1 MRIAGLRALLAVS
14 LTSPLPAA
22 AATLFRLEPAS
33 GGYDVVVD
41 TDAQLDVA
49 TVGIRTEGG
58 CADCSFAW
66 DDQRLLDRGLQGPDF
81 LDPGP
86 GGRTGLEK
94 VGSFA
99 ASPATDVGI
108 DFFTVQATT
117 LLGGAFGSQ
126 EGPLNGP
133 AETTFRLGT
142 LLTAATTPQL
152 VPMAELV
159 PAVGELLVSEFPT
172 VPDRDEDGVGNAADN
187 CLFAPNPEQPDADVN
202 GIGDLCQCG
211 DVNGDGLTNVVDA
224 LAIARGEVGTGDPAY
239 AYCDVNGDGACNVTD
254 ALEVARGEVSPAD
267 QFDQSCPAAN
277 PSP

>member
-1 MRIAGLRALLAVS
+1 MRIAGLGALLLAGLAS
-14 LTSPLPAA
+14 ALPAA
-22 AATLFRLEPAS
+22 AATLFRLEPAA

-41 TDAQLDVA
+41 TDVQLDVA

-66 DDQRLLDRGLQGPDF
+66 DDQRLLERGLQGPEF

-99 ASPATDVGI
+99 VPPAPDVGI

-117 LLGGAFGSQ
+117 LLGGAFGSR
-126 EGPLNGP
+126 EGPLNASG
-133 AETTFRLGT
+133 ETTFRLGT
-142 LLTAATTPQL
+142 LLTGSIPQL

-172 VPDRDEDGVGNAADN
+172 VPDLDEDGVGNAADN
-187 CLFAPNPEQPDADVN
+187 CLFAPNPEQPDADGN
-202 GIGDLCQCG
+202 RIGDLCQCG

-224 LAIARGEVGTGDPAY
+224 LAIARGEIGTEDPAY
-239 AYCDVNGDGACNVTD
+239 PYCDVNGDGACNVTD

-267 QFDQSCPAAN
+267 QFDQSCPAAQ
-277 PSP
+277 PVP